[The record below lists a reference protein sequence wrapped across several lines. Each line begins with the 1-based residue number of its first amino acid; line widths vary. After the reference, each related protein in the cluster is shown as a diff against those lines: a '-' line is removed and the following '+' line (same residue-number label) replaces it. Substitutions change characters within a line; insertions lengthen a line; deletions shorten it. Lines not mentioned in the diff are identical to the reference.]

1 MSARIGAI
9 IGLFFALVWLNV
21 GLQAMAGPWRIAVG
35 AAGVIATIVA
45 GVRAWRRPL
54 DTGRF
59 DRKWYLI
66 AVAGELAAM
75 ALVGALF
82 DFHDA
87 PSIMWAIIGIIVGL
101 HFIGLWRAVDDR
113 RFLWLAGGMTAI
125 NIIALALTPG
135 AGMQMLTGFG
145 SSAALVLAVAA

>member
-1 MSARIGAI
+1 MSLRIGSL

-21 GLQAMAGPWRIAVG
+21 GLQVMAGPWRIALG
-35 AAGVIATIVA
+35 IAGVVAIVWA
-45 GVRAWRRPL
+45 AVHAWRRPL
-54 DTGRF
+54 DAGRF
-59 DRKWYLI
+59 ARKWYLI

-113 RFLWLAGGMTAI
+113 RFLWLAAGMTAV
-125 NIIALALTPG
+125 NAVALVLTPG
-135 AGMQMLTGFG
+135 AAMQTLTGFG
-145 SSAALVLAVAA
+145 SSAALILAVAA